1 MILTGSEI
9 AREHAAG
16 RITIEPFEP
25 SQVNPNSYNFRLGR
39 KLRVYT
45 KMPLDPRH
53 PSDYE
58 ELDVPD
64 EGYVLEPGRLYLAHT
79 EEVLGGRCYAP
90 TFAARSSVARLG
102 LFINLSASLGDIGY
116 EGQWTLQLFTMNRVR
131 VYPGMNIGQM
141 MWWRPQGE
149 VELYD
154 GKYQGSVG
162 PRSSDIHRDFERK
175 LARHRLPGLETIPDP
190 GQVGAK
196 FASLAAASRSAAV
209 PAAFSVPVAF
219 AVPAA
224 ELATATDAAAQ
235 ARMAELFS
243 ELHATVGAF
252 FTESMGLIGETAA
265 ATSLPPET
273 RRLIGERLHDLFGD
287 GLEGRRFAV
296 RSSGLDEDTAA
307 ASLAGVHRSVLGA
320 EGVEGVLAAVEECRR
335 SYYEPAAVAARVR
348 AGDFDP
354 RPRLALFVQEM
365 VDPRLAGV
373 AFTGLDGTSDDD
385 DVVIVE
391 YVEGL
396 ADGLVSGTAEPLRA
410 TSADLSALP
419 EGHRGAIADVVRV
432 TRALRAERGHD
443 VDVEWAVDDSGVRL
457 LQARPVTARR
467 GAAPA
472 AGPAG
477 LWTARL
483 YFDDLPAGAALHDVE
498 EVYAGYSA
506 KRGPAHRL
514 AASLDV
520 AVGAGWVVGFSP
532 RVLRDAETAARL
544 AATLAQGSSGECVL
558 DFGDTLRQ
566 IVVPKE
572 QVVDRLLEVAA
583 GGGEDAGQ
591 TVVVRDFVRGQLGV
605 ISRSAGGGSASG
617 GSTGGGSTGGGLV
630 VEYTPEGL
638 LALNRGTAGAEAV
651 VVDEDGRTTAPEG
664 AEPVVRHLD
673 TIRRLTAAMRDR
685 YGDVT
690 LEWVLNDG
698 ELLFVDYSVLGADS
712 VVVGANGALISAGT
726 ATGPLFTLDDDTL
739 LSRLSVGPAVSINK
753 SQDVSEYEGIARL
766 LDTVAALPEPPVV
779 RVARPYAVLSVLLD
793 RVAGFVFE
801 QGSALCHLAIL
812 LREAGVPAV
821 AASGLADV
829 PDGAQAVIADGSVT
843 VASSVAKPSSVTT
856 TSSVTAAPAARS
868 EHV

>member
-1 MILTGSEI
+1 M
-9 AREHAAG
+9 
-16 RITIEPFEP
+16 
-25 SQVNPNSYNFRLGR
+25 NPNSYNFRLGS

-58 ELDVPD
+58 ELDIPD
-64 EGYVLEPGRLYLAHT
+64 EGYVLEPGQLYLAHT

-162 PRSSDIHRDFERK
+162 PRSSDIHRDFEKK
-175 LARHRLPGLETIPDP
+175 LARHRLPGLETTPDP
-190 GQVGAK
+190 GQVGGK
-196 FASLAAASRSAAV
+196 FASLAAASRSFRV
-209 PAAFSVPVAF
+209 PTAF

-224 ELATATDAAAQ
+224 ELDAAMDTDAE

-243 ELHATVGAF
+243 ELRATVGAF
-252 FTESMGLIGETAA
+252 FTESMDLIGRTAA
-265 ATSLPPET
+265 ATALPSET

-307 ASLAGVHRSVLGA
+307 ASLAGVHQSVLGA

-335 SYYEPAAVAARVR
+335 SYYAPPAVAARVR

-373 AFTGLDGTSDDD
+373 AFTGLDGTSDD
-385 DVVIVE
+385 VAVE

-396 ADGLVSGTAEPLRA
+396 ADALVSGTADPVRA
-410 TSADLSALP
+410 TSADLTALP
-419 EGHRGAIADVVRV
+419 AGHAELIADVVRV
-432 TRALRAERGHD
+432 TRELRAERGHD
-443 VDVEWAVDDSGVRL
+443 VDVEWAVDDSGVRV
-457 LQARPVTARR
+457 LQVRPVTARR
-467 GAAPA
+467 SAAPA
-472 AGPAG
+472 TGSAG
-477 LWTARL
+477 LWTARM
-483 YFDDLPAGAALHDVE
+483 YFDKLPAGASLHEVE

-520 AVGAGWVVGFSP
+520 RVGAGWVIGFSP
-532 RVLRDAETAARL
+532 RVLRDPESAAQL
-544 AATLAQGSSGECVL
+544 EATLAEGPSGECVL

-572 QVVDRLLEVAA
+572 QVVRRLLEVTS
-583 GGGEDAGQ
+583 GGAPDGEHA
-591 TVVVRDFVRGQLGV
+591 VVVRDFVRGQLGV
-605 ISRSAGGGSASG
+605 ISRSAGR
-617 GSTGGGSTGGGLV
+617 GLV

-638 LALNRGTAGAEAV
+638 LALNRGTAGADAV
-651 VVDEDGRTTAPEG
+651 VVDEDGRTTAPDG

-673 TIRRLTAAMRDR
+673 TIRRLTAAMQER

-690 LEWVLNDG
+690 LEWVLEDE
-698 ELLFVDYSVLGADS
+698 ELLFVDYSVLGGDS
-712 VVVGANGALISAGT
+712 VVVGADGALISAGS
-726 ATGPLFTLDDDTL
+726 ATGPLLTLDDDEL

-753 SQDVSEYEGIARL
+753 SRDVSEYEGIARL
-766 LDTVAALPEPPVV
+766 LDLVAAQPERPVV
-779 RVARPYAVLSVLLD
+779 RVARPYAVLSLLLD

-843 VASSVAKPSSVTT
+843 VASV
-856 TSSVTAAPAARS
+856 ARS
-868 EHV
+868 EHA